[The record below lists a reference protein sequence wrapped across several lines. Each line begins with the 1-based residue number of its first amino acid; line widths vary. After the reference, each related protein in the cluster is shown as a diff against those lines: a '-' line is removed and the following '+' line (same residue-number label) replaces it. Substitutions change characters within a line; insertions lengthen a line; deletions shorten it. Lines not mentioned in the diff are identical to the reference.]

1 VLDSI
6 VIGQEWMDDVRVV
19 LFVTLREGLTL
30 DDALCVKIR
39 TLIRENTTPRHVPE
53 KILQVADIPRTRS
66 GKIVELAVRNIVHG
80 LEVSN
85 INALENPDS
94 LDLFRDLSALRI

>member
-1 VLDSI
+1 
-6 VIGQEWMDDVRVV
+6 
-19 LFVTLREGLTL
+19 
-30 DDALCVKIR
+30 
-39 TLIRENTTPRHVPE
+39 LIRENTTPRHVPE

-80 LEVSN
+80 LGVSN

>member
-1 VLDSI
+1 VQI
-6 VIGQEWMDDVRVV
+6 N
-19 LFVTLREGLTL
+19 
-30 DDALCVKIR
+30 IR

-80 LEVSN
+80 REVSN